1 MFRVREAPRLPRHP
15 VKGCVPERVGA
26 IIPIMTTLRE
36 SMAEHGFESNDDYDF
51 QVRCLLKGMPKRIR
65 ALNIQGDGE
74 RRKTAF
80 ATALAHALDTPHI
93 LYHDFS
99 DNEPPTPEVILPPGV
114 DEYGRQA
121 SPIEPLDD
129 VVSQACALS
138 EADSTVLILDQL
150 QAADFR
156 EHIRVHRLIR
166 DRHWLVRDAPYYA
179 NARNLLLFLISE
191 APLYHS
197 LQRESF
203 RVWVGRHSERRVAL
217 SPAELGLDPDAVPLL
232 DALNDLFQAID
243 AAPTRSEVS
252 RLLGDLTSRVQTE
265 DHLRDA
271 LFGRC
276 DGIERERLKAPDLV
290 PVLGRVIE
298 RMRDYV
304 GFDEVK
310 DALS

>member
-1 MFRVREAPRLPRHP
+1 MS
-15 VKGCVPERVGA
+15 
-26 IIPIMTTLRE
+26 TLRE
-36 SMAEHGFESNDDYDF
+36 SMAEHGFDSNDDYAF
-51 QVRCLLKGMPKRIR
+51 QVRCLLRETPRRIR
-65 ALNIQGDGE
+65 TLSIQGDGE

-99 DNEPPTPEVILPPGV
+99 DSEPPTPEVILPPGV
-114 DEYGRQA
+114 DEYGRLA
-121 SPIEPLDD
+121 SPVEPLDD
-129 VVSQACALS
+129 IVSQACALS
-138 EADSTVLILDQL
+138 EAESTILILDQL

-179 NARNLLLFLISE
+179 NARNLMLFLISE

-203 RVWVGRHSERRVAL
+203 RVWVGRFSERRVTL
-217 SPAELGLDPDAVPLL
+217 NPAELGLDPDAAPLL
-232 DALNDLFQAID
+232 DALNDLFHAID
-243 AAPTRSEVS
+243 AAPTHSDVA
-252 RLLGDLTSRVQTE
+252 RLLGDLTSQVQTE

-276 DGIERERLKAPDLV
+276 DGIDRKRIKAPDLV
-290 PVLGRVIE
+290 PVLGRVIAQ
-298 RMRDYV
+298 MRDYV
-304 GFDEVK
+304 GYEEVLVGPVV
-310 DALS
+310 DRAE